1 MSMDENYTFFYF
13 TKTYRNESAKSELT
27 DVQRLNEEDMI
38 NRGENEIYSPSEYVL
53 KKIMDF
59 SKSYD
64 VVKTASTGYVELN
77 LN

>member
-1 MSMDENYTFFYF
+1 MPMDKNYTFFYF
-13 TKTYRNESAKSELT
+13 TKTYHNENAKSELA
-27 DVQRLNEEDMI
+27 DVQRLNEEDMM

-64 VVKTASTGYVELN
+64 VVKTASAGYVELN